1 MTYTIKRMT
10 TPDWDAV
17 PAVTL
22 THQRWLP
29 PCDIA
34 ARAQACH
41 DGERLFVRMQARE
54 RDIRATLTGPLEP
67 VCQDSCLE
75 FFFAPDP
82 ADGRYLNFEW
92 NPLGTLFFG
101 FGGGRGSRV
110 RQVPQDVQALLAP
123 RPFTTAEGWGIE
135 FGIPASLIRLY
146 WPGFALEGEAA
157 GNFYK
162 CGDSTV
168 TPHYL
173 AWAPLSSD
181 APDFHRR
188 GDFGRLIFEE

>member
-1 MTYTIKRMT
+1 MTYTVKRMT
-10 TPDWDAV
+10 TLDWDAV

-34 ARAQACH
+34 AKAQACH
-41 DGERLFVRMQARE
+41 DGERLYVRMEARE

-101 FGGGRGSRV
+101 FGLGRGSRV
-110 RQVPQDVQALLAP
+110 RQAPEDAQALLSP
-123 RPFTTAEGWGIE
+123 RPFTTAQGWGIE

-146 WPGFALEGEAA
+146 WPGFTLSGEAA

-162 CGDSTV
+162 CGDCTA

-188 GDFGRLIFEE
+188 GDFGKLIFE

>member
-1 MTYTIKRMT
+1 MTYTVKRVT

-34 ARAQACH
+34 ATAQACH
-41 DGERLFVRMQARE
+41 DGERLYVRMQARE

-92 NPLGTLFFG
+92 NPLGTLYFG
-101 FGGGRGSRV
+101 FGLGRGSRV
-110 RQVPQDVQALLAP
+110 RQAPQDVQALLTP
-123 RPFTTAEGWGIE
+123 RPLTTAQGWGIE
-135 FGIPASLIRLY
+135 FSIPASLIRLY
-146 WPGFALEGEAA
+146 WPDFTLSGEAA

-162 CGDSTV
+162 CGDRTA

-173 AWAPLSSD
+173 AWAKLSCD
-181 APDFHRR
+181 HPDYHRR
-188 GDFGRLIFEE
+188 QDFGTLRFEE

>member
-1 MTYTIKRMT
+1 MTYTVKRMT

-17 PAVTL
+17 PVVTL

-34 ARAQACH
+34 AKAQACH
-41 DGERLFVRMQARE
+41 DGERLHVRMEAQE

-92 NPLGTLFFG
+92 NPLGTLYLG
-101 FGGGRGSRV
+101 FGLGRGSRV
-110 RQVPQDVQALLAP
+110 RQAPEDARALLSP
-123 RPFTTAEGWGIE
+123 RPFTTAQGWGIE

-146 WPGFALEGEAA
+146 WPGFTLSGEAA

-162 CGDSTV
+162 CGDRTA

-188 GDFGRLIFEE
+188 KDFGRLVFA